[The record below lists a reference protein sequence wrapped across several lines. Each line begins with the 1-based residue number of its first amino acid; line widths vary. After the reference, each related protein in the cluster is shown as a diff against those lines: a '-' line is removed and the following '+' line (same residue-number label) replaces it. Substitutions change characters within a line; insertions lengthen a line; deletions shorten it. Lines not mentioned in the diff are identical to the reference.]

1 MKHWAV
7 LLGFAGLAQGF
18 QAPRCS
24 VAGLQ
29 SPRTLHRVHAD
40 DVARVRQA
48 KWLESLNNKS
58 GVEGLDAGDD
68 DAAASATIIVAN
80 NPDSKPA
87 LDALARSRAKTEFGV
102 EQAGLGAAALAAAL
116 TVALDVGFL
125 GGAAKVFSLALEACF
140 SVA

>member
-1 MKHWAV
+1 
-7 LLGFAGLAQGF
+7 
-18 QAPRCS
+18 
-24 VAGLQ
+24 
-29 SPRTLHRVHAD
+29 
-40 DVARVRQA
+40 
-48 KWLESLNNKS
+48 LNNKS